1 LALLNVFFESR
12 TFPFLKKD
20 FFNGKLANVDS
31 KHLNRYCFPAV
42 AFAIAI
48 ATAFATATKNF

>member
-1 LALLNVFFESR
+1 MNPEHFHSF
-12 TFPFLKKD
+12 KKD
-20 FFNGKLANVDS
+20 FFNVKMANVDS